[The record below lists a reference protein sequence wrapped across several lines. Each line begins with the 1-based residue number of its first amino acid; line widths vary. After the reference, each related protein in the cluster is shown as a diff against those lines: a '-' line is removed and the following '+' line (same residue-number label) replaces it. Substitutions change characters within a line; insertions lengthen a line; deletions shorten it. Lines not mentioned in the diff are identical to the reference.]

1 MYSKKIVLHFPSNL
15 VDKSIIYR
23 LTKDFDLEFNIL
35 KALVNPNEEGLMVL
49 ELKGDKKAYD
59 QALDYLKKE
68 NVKVQNLNKGVIRND
83 KKCVFCGLCI
93 GVCPVGAFE
102 IDQVSSEVI
111 FHDEKCIACEMC
123 VKVCPYKAMKVK
135 F

>member
-15 VDKSIIYR
+15 VDKPIIYK
-23 LTKDFDLEFNIL
+23 LTKDFDIEFNIL

-59 QALDYLKKE
+59 QALEYFKKE
-68 NVKVQNLNKGVIRND
+68 NVKVQDLDKDIARDD
-83 KKCVFCGLCI
+83 KKCVSCGLCI
-93 GVCPVGAFE
+93 GVCPVEAFE
-102 IDQVSSEVI
+102 LAKNSCEVI
-111 FHDEKCIACEMC
+111 FHEDKCIACEMC
-123 VKVCPYKAMKVK
+123 IKVCPYGAMQVK